1 MSFLGSAG
9 ATCPVCRSLAQ
20 VARLPLGPLLHSP
33 PRLPEL
39 LSQPSELLEFLL
51 FLFPDVAITRYH
63 YCRLPLSSTNC
74 YVWLVGL
81 SLVGFWVSVVRTV
94 QGLSIYDGS
103 SSSFSCFCCL
113 HKNVQT
119 LFKFK
124 INHSVFSWICTRKPA
139 NSNELSNIQPGLFQ
153 KRVDGCQNSLV
164 EVQRAV
170 GHLSK

>member
-39 LSQPSELLEFLL
+39 LSQPSELLELVL

-63 YCRLPLSSTNC
+63 DCRLPLSSTNC

-81 SLVGFWVSVVRTV
+81 SLVGFWASVVGTV
-94 QGLSIYDGS
+94 QGLCIHDGS

-113 HKNVQT
+113 HKKLCLSLITACLANVKMY
-119 LFKFK
+119 FVVWV
-124 INHSVFSWICTRKPA
+124 S
-139 NSNELSNIQPGLFQ
+139 ELEYEC
-153 KRVDGCQNSLV
+153 RLV
-164 EVQRAV
+164 Y
-170 GHLSK
+170 S